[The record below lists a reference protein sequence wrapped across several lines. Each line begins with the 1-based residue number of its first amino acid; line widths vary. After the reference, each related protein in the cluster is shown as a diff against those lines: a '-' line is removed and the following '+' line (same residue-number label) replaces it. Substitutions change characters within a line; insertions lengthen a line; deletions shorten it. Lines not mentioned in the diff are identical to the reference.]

1 MSARRTSGIGSEI
14 LGAKRFYHN
23 EEEFSD
29 NFEKYVKNHPIKELM
44 KKMLYIQDHPILA
57 GVEPWKVTCKS
68 AQVRENEDFVLRNG

>member
-1 MSARRTSGIGSEI
+1 
-14 LGAKRFYHN
+14 
-23 EEEFSD
+23 
-29 NFEKYVKNHPIKELM
+29 M